1 MKYAVLRRSDFILKA
16 VGSFGD
22 FKLGDGLGRYTLQK
36 VTLTALCKLMKM
48 GKTGVQE
55 TSYETTKVIKTMAV
69 MMERRG
75 GLSCY

>member
-16 VGSFGD
+16 MGSFGG

-55 TSYETTKVIKTMAV
+55 TSYETTKVNKTMAV
-69 MMERRG
+69 MMEGRG

>member
-1 MKYAVLRRSDFILKA
+1 MKYAILRRSDFILKA
-16 VGSFGD
+16 MGSFGG

-36 VTLTALCKLMKM
+36 VTLTALYKLMKM

-55 TSYETTKVIKTMAV
+55 TSYETTKVNKTMAV